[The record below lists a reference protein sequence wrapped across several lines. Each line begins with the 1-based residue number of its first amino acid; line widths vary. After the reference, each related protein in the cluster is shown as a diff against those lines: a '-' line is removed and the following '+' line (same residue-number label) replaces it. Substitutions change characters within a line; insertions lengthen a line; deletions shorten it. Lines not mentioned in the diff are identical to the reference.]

1 MSISLRANAD
11 GSGTLLNGSTPVMEV
26 SAAGVVSLPN
36 IAAGSSANQ
45 PVNFGQVLGVGQTW
59 QNVRDSRALGVTYT
73 NSTGKPIVVM
83 ARAFTIATGDLV
95 LYVSGIMVDVF
106 SLAVDEL
113 NNEYGTVS
121 GIVPSGATYVVTGTT
136 NPWYLEQWSELR

>member
-1 MSISLRANAD
+1 MSISLKANAD

-59 QNVRDSRALGVTYT
+59 QNVMASRALGVTYT

-83 ARAFTIATGDLV
+83 ARAVNASTGDLI
-95 LYVSGIMVDVF
+95 LSVSGVVVGVY
-106 SLAVDEL
+106 SLAVDEA

-121 GIVPSGATYVVTGTT
+121 GIVPSGATYSVTTAGT
-136 NPWYLEQWSELR
+136 WILSQWSELR